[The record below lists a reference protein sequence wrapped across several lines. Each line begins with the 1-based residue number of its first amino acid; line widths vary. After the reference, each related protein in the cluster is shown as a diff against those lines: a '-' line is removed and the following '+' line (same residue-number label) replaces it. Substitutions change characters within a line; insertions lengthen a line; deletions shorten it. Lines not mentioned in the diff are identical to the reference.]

1 MAVAIPPAGNV
12 FKEYDERAWPYK
24 FTVGFRIGA
33 IAGGIPSDPMIA
45 ESWIKTKIAGKS
57 EEDYRAMVAQ
67 TMLDRNVTLDEAVA
81 QANIMKN
88 LNGFKRD
95 TELGMYIEGRQVKA
109 AMKEAV
115 SVACASPENKLDIR
129 SWGNTRKY
137 LTNYLPE
144 HVFVDDLRVYLFHA
158 SDHPREGCASDC
170 EDCKEGR
177 VYKAGDPFHEKTRV
191 MQTFPVNEK
200 TRQSGIQYTEVCEDV
215 YIEFTV
221 RTDHPFTYEEWA
233 MIWLTGQYQ
242 GVGALRAMGMGVY
255 EPVKFTQIRGPAIKK
270 AGKSGGPKKK
280 EAAGAGEDE
289 ED

>member
-1 MAVAIPPAGNV
+1 V
-12 FKEYDERAWPYK
+12 FLEFEERAWPYM
-24 FTVGFRIGA
+24 FTVGFRIAA

-45 ESWIKTKIAGKS
+45 ESWIRTKIVGKTD
-57 EEDYRAMVAQ
+57 EEYRVMAAQ
-67 TMLDRNVTLDEAVA
+67 TMLDREVPLD
-81 QANIMKN
+81 QAITEVNIQKN

-95 TELGMYIEGRQVKA
+95 VNLGMYVEGRQVKA
-109 AMKEAV
+109 ALKEAV
-115 SVACASPENKLDIR
+115 SVAVASPETKMDIR

-144 HVFVDDLRVYLFHA
+144 HVFVDETRIYLYHA
-158 SDHPREGCASDC
+158 TAHPSEDCAPDC
-170 EDCKEGR
+170 ELCKEGR
-177 VYKAGDPFHEKTRV
+177 QWAAGEPFHERTRL

-221 RTDHPFTYEEWA
+221 RTDHPFTHEEWA

-255 EPVKFTQIRGPAIKK
+255 EPVRFEQIRGTPIK
-270 AGKSGGPKKK
+270 ATGKSGGPKKK
-280 EAAGAGEDE
+280 DAKDDAAGDE